1 MSQPVRLEGK
11 HTTQTAHCA
20 LLVWLVISRE
30 AKNGDCSDRVMLIFS
45 PHCAYSWPKGPFY
58 ANFMRLTQ
66 IKTFKPVVTTMVI
79 SHQSG
84 SV

>member
-1 MSQPVRLEGK
+1 MSQLVRLEGK

-30 AKNGDCSDRVMLIFS
+30 SKNGDCSDRVNFS
-45 PHCAYSWPKGPFY
+45 PHRANSWPKGPFY

-79 SHQSG
+79 SNQSG